1 MTMYECPNPKHED
14 YMNGHDHI
22 LLYSDDTDEILQY
35 NDPHIIVAAFF
46 ILCQG
51 GEVERILE

>member
-1 MTMYECPNPKHED
+1 MYECPNPKHED